1 MNLVLL
7 ATIVFAPMLIE
18 AAVSR
23 RNESRLRARGA
34 VEPSGDVYRLMQVAY
49 PLSFLAMLAEGALKL
64 PRVDVIV
71 AAGFTVFLGAKLLKY
86 WAITTLGER
95 WAFRVL
101 VPPGSTLVAAGP
113 YRFIRH
119 PNYVAVMGELAGAA
133 LIARAPVSGAIAAV
147 LFGLLIVRRIG
158 IEESALGLDRR

>member
-23 RNESRLRARGA
+23 RNESRLRALGA

-49 PLSFLAMLAEGALKL
+49 PLSFLAMMVEGAVKV

-71 AAGFTVFLGAKLLKY
+71 AAGFTVFVGAKLLKY

-101 VPPGSTLVAAGP
+101 VPPGSALVVAGP
-113 YRFIRH
+113 YRFLRH
-119 PNYVAVMGELAGAA
+119 PNYIAVMGELVGAA
-133 LIARAPVSGAIAAV
+133 LIARAPISGAVAVV
-147 LFGLLIVRRIG
+147 LFGLLIVRRVG
-158 IEESALGLDRR
+158 IEEAALGLDRR

>member
-158 IEESALGLDRR
+158 IEESALGLERR

>member
-34 VEPSGDVYRLMQVAY
+34 VEPSGDVYRLMQAAY

-158 IEESALGLDRR
+158 IEESALGLERR